1 MNVNGWIFAEIFI
14 NIPPPNPFVAFVVQ
28 LANVGDVWVVVVVE
42 LSVSLIPPPSTTLEL
57 PHKLKIDDDTVTFT
71 LAADV
76 GARMDELGVVGVMDV
91 KLVEM
96 IETVLADV
104 PLEVMRGWVECMAL
118 HCTPSNSTFPP
129 LIATNQVRN
138 RLAEE

>member
-1 MNVNGWIFAEIFI
+1 MLFEIHEVN
-14 NIPPPNPFVAFVVQ
+14 
-28 LANVGDVWVVVVVE
+28 LDDVMVVVVVE
-42 LSVSLIPPPSTTLEL
+42 SRISLIPPPSTTSEL
-57 PHKLKIDDDTVTFT
+57 PHELKFDDDTVTFT

-104 PLEVMRGWVECMAL
+104 SLEVIRGWVECMAL
-118 HCTPSNSTFPP
+118 HCTPSNSTLPP
-129 LIATNQVRN
+129 LIATNPVRN